1 MNAGKQELF
10 ESVRSVVTGRLR
22 DEAQVREIA
31 HRVSEEST
39 ALRRRMQRAVG
50 YARAGLR
57 LEACAEA
64 EAEPSIFELAAAF
77 DTDVMRQWRNLCAK
91 NRLPMQ
97 DEIDVEAI
105 AEIEEAITL
114 TGPLRRRLANMRRLV
129 LSDASAWR
137 RLEALRDLISRD
149 PDNPAWQE
157 DRMALEPV
165 VGDELGDRFE
175 ASLRDGKLEEA
186 ELCVTRLEGGG
197 WHWSGAGKV
206 GAQLRAK
213 LDRALAE
220 RAVVE
225 ARETVAQLDA
235 EWSAE
240 NEHGARAAMQR
251 WREIEQR
258 MLSYGS
264 DMPSDL
270 LARVDEVE
278 AWLSARESD
287 AEAIRENRDRVGE
300 LERLAHEDSATLAQ
314 LRSALAAAEQTF
326 EGVPDDVRAAAERR
340 IGAFERK
347 ARAKRI
353 ALVAVI
359 VMFLAGAVV
368 AAVMLIKSVERSKRA
383 DEFAREVDAKVT
395 EGKLDEAQK
404 QLELGEK
411 SPELAGTPQL
421 VGARK
426 RWDAA
431 VARKKEDAER
441 FANLMR
447 DAGEPE
453 SPSAKPDRVE
463 EASKLAQTAD
473 DRAKVADWRRK
484 HSDAETK
491 RNEERMQG
499 GLAEA
504 KEIADGINRTDT
516 SGGAVLDG
524 SYREFSRRLSQV
536 DEKYRD
542 LGDVHDKVQ
551 AARAALEAKMQ
562 KTKDLLTERSRV
574 ERLSGLGEAAASPA
588 ALAKAL
594 EDYCKDYGKAPETA
608 DFKQALEARASWD
621 AVVAWK
627 PGKLKE
633 FSGSELSKSSQ
644 EKRGEALA
652 IIEECFPDEKTLQ
665 ASPIKDQLDEM
676 KGLLQPAPDWRSW
689 YKETLNKKPEFK
701 YYVVQKKNGVRYYCD
716 KLPKPLQFIKNAAG
730 KEYLSFK
737 PIKEKIP
744 QQVLAE
750 DIDMPHTGQSPQMA
764 FVEQQRHYWE
774 SADDTSNDVAS
785 ALGAI
790 EALKGNTEMDGAI
803 AASLMKGLLEAMA
816 NQMPAVVGADMAK
829 AATEIGKKDP
839 ETIDWRIPDDEAARN
854 RSVAVRKLMNDV
866 AQPKAWREKYVKKLK
881 DLREQLDQS
890 FAPAGVLMKPVG
902 GTPEIRFAGKAP
914 HPAGTVLWIVR
925 PPVGDRQAEM
935 RSLATTGPEGMR
947 FTDSLVNDTPA
958 GTMVFTKRPER

>member
-359 VMFLAGAVV
+359 VMFLAGAV
-368 AAVMLIKSVERSKRA
+368 KS
-383 DEFAREVDAKVT
+383 
-395 EGKLDEAQK
+395 
-404 QLELGEK
+404 
-411 SPELAGTPQL
+411 TP
-421 VGARK
+421 
-426 RWDAA
+426 
-431 VARKKEDAER
+431 
-441 FANLMR
+441 
-447 DAGEPE
+447 
-453 SPSAKPDRVE
+453 
-463 EASKLAQTAD
+463 
-473 DRAKVADWRRK
+473 
-484 HSDAETK
+484 
-491 RNEERMQG
+491 
-499 GLAEA
+499 
-504 KEIADGINRTDT
+504 
-516 SGGAVLDG
+516 
-524 SYREFSRRLSQV
+524 
-536 DEKYRD
+536 
-542 LGDVHDKVQ
+542 
-551 AARAALEAKMQ
+551 
-562 KTKDLLTERSRV
+562 RSR
-574 ERLSGLGEAAASPA
+574 
-588 ALAKAL
+588 K
-594 EDYCKDYGKAPETA
+594 
-608 DFKQALEARASWD
+608 
-621 AVVAWK
+621 
-627 PGKLKE
+627 
-633 FSGSELSKSSQ
+633 GS
-644 EKRGEALA
+644 
-652 IIEECFPDEKTLQ
+652 
-665 ASPIKDQLDEM
+665 
-676 KGLLQPAPDWRSW
+676 
-689 YKETLNKKPEFK
+689 
-701 YYVVQKKNGVRYYCD
+701 
-716 KLPKPLQFIKNAAG
+716 
-730 KEYLSFK
+730 
-737 PIKEKIP
+737 
-744 QQVLAE
+744 
-750 DIDMPHTGQSPQMA
+750 
-764 FVEQQRHYWE
+764 
-774 SADDTSNDVAS
+774 
-785 ALGAI
+785 
-790 EALKGNTEMDGAI
+790 
-803 AASLMKGLLEAMA
+803 
-816 NQMPAVVGADMAK
+816 
-829 AATEIGKKDP
+829 
-839 ETIDWRIPDDEAARN
+839 
-854 RSVAVRKLMNDV
+854 
-866 AQPKAWREKYVKKLK
+866 
-881 DLREQLDQS
+881 
-890 FAPAGVLMKPVG
+890 
-902 GTPEIRFAGKAP
+902 
-914 HPAGTVLWIVR
+914 
-925 PPVGDRQAEM
+925 
-935 RSLATTGPEGMR
+935 
-947 FTDSLVNDTPA
+947 
-958 GTMVFTKRPER
+958 